1 MDTIA
6 GQGVLQELLNENKIV
21 EDTIGSYYDFEAGQF
36 YESNLNTVNG
46 YKFVDYSWNQFFTEY
61 LYPTIQDDGAT
72 NIVFDCEVNLVDS
85 RRTRTKVKCKNR
97 SDIIYK
103 AKKVIVAV
111 PLSIMKDGD
120 IRFLPELSTEKKTAL
135 ANVKITPGIKAFL
148 KFTEKFFYND
158 FGYENDTNNNQ
169 NNERYFYDAGEHQ
182 SHNILDDENIVGLFA
197 VGSDAT
203 DYIGKSD
210 TEIANLIISQLDEMY
225 DGDASRTFT
234 NEYVVQNWVTEPH
247 IRGAYANY
255 YGGNY
260 RYLRKLAKSIGSKVY
275 FAGKCVYCSCVS
287 MWCLTLFA
295 DETSSVPIN
304 RVIS

>member
-21 EDTIGSYYDFEAGQF
+21 EDTIGTYYDFDEADGEF
-36 YESNLNTVNG
+36 YSSSLNTVNG
-46 YKFVDYSWNQFFTEY
+46 HKFVDYSWNQFFTDH
-61 LYPTIQDDGAT
+61 LYPTIEGSAT
-72 NIVFDCEVNLVDS
+72 NIVYDCEVNLVDS
-85 RRTRTKVKCKNR
+85 RYARTKVKCKNR
-97 SDIIYK
+97 PDIVYK

-111 PLSIMKDGD
+111 PFSIMKDGD
-120 IRFLPELSTEKKTAL
+120 IRFVPELSSEKKTAL
-135 ANVKITPGIKAFL
+135 ANVKVTPGIKAFL
-148 KFTEKFFYND
+148 KFTEKFFYKD

-197 VGSDAT
+197 VGSDVT

-260 RYLRKLAKSIGSKVY
+260 CYLRKLAKSIGSKVY
-275 FAGKCVYCSCVS
+275 FAGKLF
-287 MWCLTLFA
+287 MWVVCLSWLL
-295 DETSSVPIN
+295 
-304 RVIS
+304 RR